1 MRQAINIKTSNAF
14 GAWLK
19 GYCNRHKIR
28 VCDLSRVLGVGR
40 RHITHWIQGTSHPR
54 LVNGVFLID
63 ALSKITG
70 EDGVSIYVDMR
81 DHVKK
86 DF

>member
-1 MRQAINIKTSNAF
+1 
-14 GAWLK
+14 
-19 GYCNRHKIR
+19 
-28 VCDLSRVLGVGR
+28 VLGVGR

-81 DHVKK
+81 GHVKK